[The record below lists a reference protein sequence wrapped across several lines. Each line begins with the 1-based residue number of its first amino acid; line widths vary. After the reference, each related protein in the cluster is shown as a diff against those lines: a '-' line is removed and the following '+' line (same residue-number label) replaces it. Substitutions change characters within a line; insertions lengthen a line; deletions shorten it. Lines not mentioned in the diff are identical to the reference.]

1 MKLKSSLKQKQLLIL
16 MNNFE
21 EKHKADMKIED
32 DEIRQA
38 KKKERQQY
46 DKDRYLQSKE
56 IYVARATLHRKTLR
70 GYTKNES

>member
-1 MKLKSSLKQKQLLIL
+1 MKLKTSLKKKQLLIL

-38 KKKERQQY
+38 KKK
-46 DKDRYLQSKE
+46 
-56 IYVARATLHRKTLR
+56 
-70 GYTKNES
+70 